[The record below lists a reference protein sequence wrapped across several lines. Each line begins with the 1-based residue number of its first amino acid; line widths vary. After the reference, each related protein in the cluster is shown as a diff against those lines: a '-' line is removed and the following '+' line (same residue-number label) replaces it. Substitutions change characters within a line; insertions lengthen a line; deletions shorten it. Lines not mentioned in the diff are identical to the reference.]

1 MRKAVPVIIVVVI
14 IALTVG
20 LIYYAT
26 RPRELPVELPQPA
39 VAQAP
44 TTPVAPAAKPE
55 PASKVPGVSV
65 QGAEIEQRDPAGKVQ
80 WKVTAGGD
88 LVFDKDRQTVTGQ
101 NVTFE
106 MVQQDQT
113 PIVVKASEFQANYN
127 SRKLT
132 FSKGVSGRMTDGSAH
147 FTVNH
152 LVYDFDTKKLTGTGG
167 AKFVQGNYKAVSD
180 NIVVDWKVK
189 KVRMRGGV
197 RFTKSG

>member
-1 MRKAVPVIIVVVI
+1 MRKAVPIIIVVVI
-14 IALTVG
+14 VALTLG
-20 LIYYAT
+20 LIYFAT
-26 RPRELPVELPQPA
+26 RPRERPMELPQPA
-39 VAQAP
+39 VGQA
-44 TTPVAPAAKPE
+44 PVAPAAKPE
-55 PASKVPGVSV
+55 PMKNPQGVSV

-88 LVFDKDRQTVTGQ
+88 LEFDKNAQMATGHD
-101 NVTFE
+101 VVFE

-132 FSKGVSGRMTDGSAH
+132 FTKGVSGRMTDGSAH

-167 AKFVQGNYKAVSD
+167 AKFVQGNYKAVAN
-180 NIVVDWKVK
+180 NIVVDWKIK